1 MDNGLGTYAVF
12 IIVCLTLCITCYY
25 FVFNKSAVAW
35 PKIIFQTWKSKTD
48 IPKNMR
54 YWSETWKSK
63 HPDYKYVLWDDA
75 DNRAFVKERF
85 PWFLQT
91 YDAYDVEIKR
101 ADAIRYMFLYT
112 YGGIY
117 VDMDFECLKPLDD
130 LLEENLRYDILLGS
144 IESSSDSWHLSNS
157 IPNAIM
163 ISKPAN
169 NFWIRLLEEMESVAE
184 SRAQSRAKENSRVEE
199 ETGPVVLKEVYDT
212 SWLSNIRILAP
223 SVLYPIS
230 WITDGKK
237 REESLMANN
246 LTSLTQS
253 MKIAYPSSYAVT
265 YWTHSW

>member
-1 MDNGLGTYAVF
+1 MDRGLGISAF
-12 IIVCLTLCITCYY
+12 LIIVCITLCITCYY
-25 FVFNKSAVAW
+25 FVFSGPAEDW

-75 DNRAFVKERF
+75 DNRAFVKEHF
-85 PWFLQT
+85 SWFLPT

-101 ADAIRYMFLYT
+101 ADAIRYMFLYK

-144 IESSSDSWHLSNS
+144 IESSSNLWHLSNS

-169 NFWIRLLEEMESVAE
+169 QFWIRLLEEMMSVAE
-184 SRAQSRAKENSRVEE
+184 SKAQRKGRVEE
-199 ETGPVVLKEVYDT
+199 ETGPVVLKEVYDN
-212 SWLSNIRILAP
+212 SWFSNIRVLP
-223 SVLYPIS
+223 PNVLYPIS

-237 REESLMANN
+237 RQESLEADD

-253 MKIAYPSSYAVT
+253 MKITYPSSYAVT